1 MDTFSICFRPR
12 FRQSIVEHLCIPDG
26 LNGVISDIPVPDN
39 LTLTVSSD
47 ENRDYALIQLLQE
60 PKFVDFRSIIVYCSR
75 RDQCERVAKNLRTYF
90 QVIGLFCTTIQS
102 WHEREHRIILYSC

>member
-1 MDTFSICFRPR
+1 M
-12 FRQSIVEHLCIPDG
+12 EHLCIPDG

-60 PKFVDFRSIIVYCSR
+60 QKFVDFQSIIVYCSR

-90 QVIGLFCTTIQS
+90 QVIFAFCVRARKWRVLAEVGRAIFTSLTINVC
-102 WHEREHRIILYSC
+102 SCLP